1 MTLLDSRNS
10 PSLHSYAQG
19 RDALLYG
26 TDTYKPKDCQRF
38 TGACLPPNGT
48 PTVTR
53 NLENLSERL
62 EHLAFGAR
70 PEGLNAP
77 PLETYSVTTAEHG
90 DVYRAT
96 DEYVRWFHAQYPKAG
111 TADRLSRRASGP
123 PTKGVGGPEIDFRL
137 EGVKDF

>member
-10 PSLHSYAQG
+10 PSLHSYEPG

-26 TDTYKPKDCQRF
+26 TDTYKPKDCLRF

-48 PTVTR
+48 PTATH

-70 PEGLNAP
+70 PEGLNSP
-77 PLETYSVTTAEHG
+77 PLETYTVTTSEHG
-90 DVYRAT
+90 DVYHAT
-96 DEYVRWFHAQYPKAG
+96 DEYIRWFRRAYPAAG
-111 TADRLSRRASGP
+111 AEDRLGRATPRPAVEG
-123 PTKGVGGPEIDFRL
+123 TGGAKGKTLSHFQTP
-137 EGVKDF
+137 

>member
-10 PSLHSYAQG
+10 PSLHSYGQG

-26 TDTYKPKDCQRF
+26 SDTYKPKDCQRI

-48 PTVTR
+48 PIRTH

-70 PEGLNAP
+70 PEGLNSP
-77 PLETYSVTTAEHG
+77 PLETYTTTVSEHG
-90 DVYRAT
+90 DVVRAT
-96 DEYVRWFHAQYPKAG
+96 PEYIRWFLRTYPAAG
-111 TADRLSRRASGP
+111 PENRLSRASNRAPS
-123 PTKGVGGPEIDFRL
+123 KGVGGPEISFGL
-137 EGVKDF
+137 EGVEDF

>member
-1 MTLLDSRNS
+1 MTPLDSRNS
-10 PSLHSYAQG
+10 PSLHSYAPG

-77 PLETYSVTTAEHG
+77 PLETYTVATTEHG
-90 DVYRAT
+90 DVYHAT
-96 DEYVRWFHAQYPKAG
+96 DEYIRWFQRAYPAAG
-111 TADRLSRRASGP
+111 GTDRLSRATPRP
-123 PTKGVGGPEIDFRL
+123 PTEGNGGENKLSHFFKAP
-137 EGVKDF
+137 

>member
-10 PSLHSYAQG
+10 QSSHSYEPG

-26 TDTYKPKDCQRF
+26 TDTYKPKDCLRF

-48 PTVTR
+48 PTVIH

-77 PLETYSVTTAEHG
+77 PLETYTTTTAEHG

-111 TADRLSRRASGP
+111 TADRLSRRAPSP
-123 PTKGVGGPEIDFRL
+123 PVKGVGGPEISFGL
-137 EGVKDF
+137 EGVEDF